1 MQSPSPQAFN
11 HTLLPSLRHVRTL
24 SFPFSFILYF
34 LTSFLLSLHPP
45 RPVYSRVPIWALETE
60 PSRWSDRRQIFSVF
74 RELTMRAERDEQKKK
89 GKCKKD
95 ERDREQEGWG
105 RKKKPKWMNA
115 NRCSS
120 VSSMVILLSLCCRRH
135 WRKPIF
141 SHLTLQHVLIGQ
153 KEDPSWKACHHG
165 YSISHSWLLVKPI
178 CFTITM
184 SLKGK
189 STLNNL
195 RNYLFSVKWP

>member
-105 RKKKPKWMNA
+105 REKKSQSEWTPIGVHQSLAWSSFFLFA
-115 NRCSS
+115 AGATEGNRSFPIS
-120 VSSMVILLSLCCRRH
+120 PFNMFWLD
-135 WRKPIF
+135 RKKI
-141 SHLTLQHVLIGQ
+141 
-153 KEDPSWKACHHG
+153 HHG
-165 YSISHSWLLVKPI
+165 KLVI
-178 CFTITM
+178 MGTV
-184 SLKGK
+184 SV
-189 STLNNL
+189 TLG
-195 RNYLFSVKWP
+195 F